1 VLFVP
6 GADSTRTSRLYDE
19 IKQINSRYRNLL
31 TEHNRNLR
39 RLREQRKV
47 EGRAEYMRAA
57 VAAKQ
62 EAYAG
67 SEEAL
72 IRIDELIDQSIE
84 QEREPNDELRR
95 QQLDLEGSF
104 RAYEGIQ

>member
-1 VLFVP
+1 
-6 GADSTRTSRLYDE
+6 
-19 IKQINSRYRNLL
+19 
-31 TEHNRNLR
+31 
-39 RLREQRKV
+39 LREQRKV
-47 EGRAEYMRAA
+47 EGRAEDMRAA

-72 IRIDELIDQSIE
+72 TRIDELIDQSIE
-84 QEREPNDELRR
+84 QERERSDELRR

-104 RAYEGIQ
+104 RA